1 MSSICLNQNFL
12 LNLISQDRN
21 IVILLKKETMKYL
34 LFSLALILGVQ
45 VNAQEAPKKAAPKKE
60 TAQKKKGLTFT
71 KMEINREN
79 IPYGSDEL
87 FVFEF
92 KNESKT
98 PAIIQ
103 NVQTSCGCTTAN
115 KPEAPIKP
123 GKKSQIS
130 VKYDTKRVGPFTK
143 TITITSNVSEPIVLT
158 IKGTVLPQK
167 EQ

>member
-1 MSSICLNQNFL
+1 
-12 LNLISQDRN
+12 
-21 IVILLKKETMKYL
+21 MKFI

-45 VNAQEAPKKAAPKKE
+45 VSAQETAKKPTAKKE
-60 TAQKKKGLTFT
+60 VAQKKKGLTFT

-92 KNESKT
+92 KNEAKT

-103 NVQTSCGCTTAN
+103 GVQTSCGCTTAN

-143 TITITSNVSEPIVLT
+143 TITITSNVSEPIILT